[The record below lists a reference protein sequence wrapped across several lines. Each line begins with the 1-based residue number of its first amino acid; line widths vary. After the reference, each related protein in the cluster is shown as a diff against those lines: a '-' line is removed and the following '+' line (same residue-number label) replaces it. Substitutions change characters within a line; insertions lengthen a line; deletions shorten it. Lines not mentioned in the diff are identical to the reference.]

1 MLKCV
6 EKAVWT
12 VILPKYI
19 FARIKRLLSGYFKYK
34 NILRCFRHDERCLAM
49 EKMMK
54 MEKIKKVMSKDEMKL
69 ILMILFGVVALC
81 FMISAVKLVCRKKKR
96 KNVALG
102 EMCEQ
107 Y

>member
-1 MLKCV
+1 MLKPV
-6 EKAVWT
+6 KKAVLA
-12 VILPKYI
+12 VIFPKYI
-19 FARIKRLLSGYFKYK
+19 LARIKRQISGYFKYK
-34 NILRCFRHDERCLAM
+34 NILRCFRLYERCMAM

-69 ILMILFGVVALC
+69 VLMILLGVVALC
-81 FMISAVKLVCRKKKR
+81 VMISAIKLVCRKKKR
-96 KNVALG
+96 KNAALG